1 MEAATTNSA
10 GEHGKG
16 PQGLISGRGED
27 EGCWRRARGRAGGAF
42 RVRGWGEATGFKT
55 GMVTSIPVNQRA
67 TCLLPDASLNLQRI
81 LEGVKKWRVGASPL
95 GAGILAA
102 DHVGHT
108 DSRKRDARLAGA
120 LEPDRPGRPS

>member
-1 MEAATTNSA
+1 MEAATTNLA

-27 EGCWRRARGRAGGAF
+27 DGCWRGARGRAGGAF
-42 RVRGWGEATGFKT
+42 RVRVGGEATGFKAE
-55 GMVTSIPVNQRA
+55 MVTSIPGNQGA
-67 TCLLPDASLNLQRI
+67 TCLLSDASLYLQRI
-81 LEGVKKWRVGASPL
+81 LEGMKKWRVGASPL

-120 LEPDRPGRPS
+120 LEPDKPGLPS